1 MDHPNKNKKY
11 NNWSKCMPNAVKT
24 NTAKRNAIRLRILPP
39 IIFLVTLS
47 IGLLIVNNY
56 HSLWKKEQTM
66 LMSEL
71 VASQGS
77 IIQRYLS
84 QALSATHT
92 LKSLVEVEQ
101 GKVENFNAYAK
112 NIFDSLNGISNL
124 QLAPNGIV
132 QHIYPLEGHEK
143 AIGHNILKDD
153 KRRDD
158 ATLAVTNR
166 ELTLAG
172 PFKLVQGGTA
182 VVGRNPIF
190 LKNSDEKEIFW
201 GFASVVIFLDD
212 LLSATDL
219 DTLKAK
225 GYHYQLSNIHGNTEN
240 IFAQSHSDMGSAET
254 IIQHKLA
261 VPNGNWLLR
270 VGREPEPWNHIALGL
285 QILLAVCLSALIA
298 HIANTLLRRP
308 IQLQQLVD
316 EKTEA
321 LHKLAFYDPLTKL
334 CNRRLFNDLLTRM
347 IATTERNGTQMAL
360 LYLDLDDF
368 KRINDSLG
376 HESGDQ
382 LLKVVGDRL
391 SATVRK
397 SDVVARIGGDEF
409 CMLLPNIQSSTNAAK
424 LAEKILNAIEK
435 PIKLGTHSVRVT
447 PSIGITIA
455 PEDGT
460 NSATLL
466 KNADM
471 AMYSA
476 KENNRNNYQFF
487 SSELNTRALER
498 LILEKEL
505 TQAVENNEFVLH
517 FQPQVCL
524 DTRKTKRVE
533 ALVRWQHPHKGFLP
547 PGAFIQFAEDSR
559 LIIPIGAWVL
569 EQACLQLKQLD
580 KSDLTVSVNLSPRQF
595 ADPNLL
601 NTIKK
606 ALTNSGLEGSR
617 LELEITETALMK
629 NMENGIDTLEK
640 IKALGIMVAI
650 DDFGTGYSS
659 LSQLKNLPA
668 DTLKIDREFIKDIT
682 ESEDNL
688 VITEVII
695 NVGHKMGLT
704 VIAEGVETEE
714 ELEIITKMKCDMA
727 QGYFFSKPVDLET
740 LKNYLATE

>member
-1 MDHPNKNKKY
+1 MDHPNKNKNKKY
-11 NNWSKCMPNAVKT
+11 NNWSKYMP
-24 NTAKRNAIRLRILPP
+24 NTAKINAIRLRILPP

-101 GKVENFNAYAK
+101 GKVKNFNAYAK
-112 NIFDSLNGISNL
+112 NIFDSLDGISNV

-132 QHIYPLEGHEK
+132 RHVYPLEGHEK

-153 KRRDD
+153 KRRDI
-158 ATLAVTNR
+158 ATLAITNR

-172 PFKLVQGGTA
+172 PFELVQGGTA

-201 GFASVVIFLDD
+201 GFASVVVFLDD

-225 GYHYQLSNIHGNTEN
+225 GYHYQLSNIHGNAEN

-254 IIQHKLA
+254 IIKHKLA
-261 VPNGNWLLR
+261 VPNGHWLLC
-270 VGREPEPWNHIALGL
+270 VGREPDFWNHVALGL
-285 QILLAVCLSALIA
+285 QLLLAICLSALIA
-298 HIANTLLRRP
+298 HISNTLLRRP
-308 IQLQQLVD
+308 VQLQQLVD

-347 IATTERNGTQMAL
+347 IATTERNDTRMAL

-376 HESGDQ
+376 HGSGDQ

-409 CMLLPNIQSSTNAAK
+409 CMLLPNIQSSINAAK
-424 LAEKILNAIEK
+424 FAEKILNTIEK

-455 PEDGT
+455 PDDGT
-460 NSATLL
+460 NSTTLL

-487 SSELNTRALER
+487 ASELNTRALER

-533 ALVRWQHPHKGFLP
+533 ALIRWQHPHKGFLP

-569 EQACLQLKQLD
+569 EQACLQLNQLD
-580 KSDLTVSVNLSPRQF
+580 QPDLTVSVNLSPRQF

-606 ALTNSGLEGSR
+606 SLANSGLKGSR
-617 LELEITETALMK
+617 LELEITETALME
-629 NMENGIDTLEK
+629 NMENGIDTLEQ

-704 VIAEGVETEE
+704 VIAEGVETKE
-714 ELEIITKMKCDMA
+714 ELDIITKMKCDMA

-740 LKNYLATE
+740 LKNYLAAE